1 MELPQKLKAEHTM
14 QQFHCWE
21 IELSVSLGNLHHY
34 AQCIPIH
41 NNQEKEND
49 LCVYWLI
56 EDNKHVVHIY
66 NKILLRHKSNK
77 IQAFVTVKMELE
89 VMESERVQAQID
101 KYKMISLH
109 AYSTIEV

>member
-34 AQCIPIH
+34 AQCTPIH

-49 LCVYWLI
+49 LCVY
-56 EDNKHVVHIY
+56 
-66 NKILLRHKSNK
+66 
-77 IQAFVTVKMELE
+77 
-89 VMESERVQAQID
+89 
-101 KYKMISLH
+101 
-109 AYSTIEV
+109 